1 VSDKGCSSLSFVD
14 RCIVFEFVKRRGIV
28 IALAVFVLGSAFL
41 WAWFASNANGSVQER
56 SASMR
61 VSNAPAVSV
70 QAPEIKRFAQEVEA
84 LGTVRA
90 NESVDITAKVSDR
103 IAAIHFKEGQ
113 HVRKGQL
120 LIELDNAEARAD
132 LAAAQAAY
140 GDSQSQYKRSQ
151 ELYQTRA
158 LSEAQ
163 LEQLQAT
170 LLANEARLAA
180 AQSRLNDRLIQ
191 APFAGRVGL
200 RNVSLGGLVNPGQ
213 VITTLDDLSVVKLDF
228 SVPEVFLAALQEKLP
243 ITALSSAYPDKQ
255 FKGQVLSIGT
265 RVDPATRSIAIRA
278 AIDNREGHLRPGMF
292 MNVKL
297 VRAERDALMLPERA
311 IVPENDQHFVF
322 VVEEDKALKRA
333 VSVGRRRPG
342 EVEILEG
349 VSLSDQVIV
358 DGMLNL
364 REGVPVRPQLVTDSG
379 APT

>member
-1 VSDKGCSSLSFVD
+1 MS
-14 RCIVFEFVKRRGIV
+14 EFVKRRGIV
-28 IALAVFVLGSAFL
+28 IALAVFVLSSAFL
-41 WAWFASNANGSVQER
+41 WAWFASKANGSVNER
-56 SASMR
+56 SAPMR
-61 VSNAPAVSV
+61 AANAPAVMV
-70 QAPEIKRFAQEVEA
+70 QVPEIKRFAQEVEA

-103 IAAIHFKEGQ
+103 IAAIHFQEGQ
-113 HVRKGQL
+113 QVRKGQL
-120 LIELDNAEARAD
+120 LVELDNTEARAD
-132 LAAAQAAY
+132 LAAAQAAF

-151 ELYQTRA
+151 ELYETRA
-158 LSEAQ
+158 LSQAQ

-170 LLANEARLAA
+170 LLANEARVAA

-200 RNVSLGGLVNPGQ
+200 RNVSLGSLVNPGQ

-228 SVPEVFLAALQEKLP
+228 SVPEVFLSALQAKLP
-243 ITALSSAYPDKQ
+243 ITALSSAYPDRE
-255 FKGQVLSIGT
+255 FTGQVLSIGT

-278 AIDNREGHLRPGMF
+278 EIDNRQGHLRPGMF

-311 IVPENDQHFVF
+311 IVPEDDRHFVY
-322 VVEEDKALKRA
+322 VVEDDKALKRA
-333 VSVGRRRPG
+333 VTVGRRRPG

-349 VSLSDQVIV
+349 VSLSDRVIV
-358 DGMLNL
+358 DGTLNL
-364 REGVPVRPQLVTDSG
+364 REGVSVRPQMVADSG

>member
-1 VSDKGCSSLSFVD
+1 MS
-14 RCIVFEFVKRRGIV
+14 EFVKRRGIV
-28 IALAVFVLGSAFL
+28 VGLAVFVLSSAFL
-41 WAWFASNANGSVQER
+41 WAWFASKANSSVDEGATFTR
-56 SASMR
+56 AA
-61 VSNAPAVSV
+61 NAPAVLV
-70 QAPEIKRFAQEVEA
+70 QSPEIKRFAQEVEA

-90 NESVDITAKVSDR
+90 NESVDITAKVTDR
-103 IAAIHFKEGQ
+103 IAAIRFEEGQ
-113 HVRKGQL
+113 QVRKGQL
-120 LIELDNAEARAD
+120 LIELENMEARAD

-151 ELYQTRA
+151 ELYETRA
-158 LSEAQ
+158 LSQAQ

-170 LLANEARLAA
+170 LKANEARVAA

-213 VITTLDDLSVVKLDF
+213 IITTLDDLSIVKLDF
-228 SVPEVFLAALQEKLP
+228 SVPEVFLSALQPKLP
-243 ITALSSAYPDKQ
+243 IHALSSAYPDKQ
-255 FKGQVLSIGT
+255 FRGQVLSIGT

-278 AIDNREGHLRPGMF
+278 EIDNRDGHLRPGMF

-297 VRAERDALMLPERA
+297 VRAERDAMMLPERA
-311 IVPENDQHFVF
+311 IVPENDRHFVF
-322 VVEEDKALKRA
+322 VVEDAKALKREVA
-333 VSVGRRRPG
+333 LGRRRPG

-358 DGMLNL
+358 DGTLNL
-364 REGVPVRPQLVTDSG
+364 REGVAVRPQLAMESG